1 MSCSAN
7 SNKSNMQ
14 GMKKLPGGSLD
25 YLEKK
30 NAHERDAHITFDE
43 GPHIYTI
50 DGSSDYTSVTTF
62 CHSHFEHFD
71 ADKIIDKM
79 MNSWKWPQN
88 KYYGMTKQ
96 EIKDQWSENGRK
108 SSEAGTKMH
117 FDIECYYNGMSVNN
131 ESTEFQYFKNFE
143 KFHRHLEPYR
153 TEWMVFDKELK
164 LAGSIDMVYA
174 VDVLDAVENGEASDM
189 EEDVEMIDIYDW
201 KRCKEIKTANKWQSA
216 KTECI
221 SHLPDCNYW
230 HYSLQLNTYKYMLE
244 KNYGKKVRDMY
255 LVCLHPDNKTGN
267 YIKYK
272 VNHMNDELNDL
283 MKWRKVVMGRKEGCN
298 GEENNV
304 IKELK

>member
-88 KYYGMTKQ
+88 KYYGMSKQ
-96 EIKDQWSENGRK
+96 EIKDQWSENGQIFQ
-108 SSEAGTKMH
+108 AGTKMH
-117 FDIECYYNGMSVNN
+117 FDIGVIIMECH
-131 ESTEFQYFKNFE
+131 E
-143 KFHRHLEPYR
+143 
-153 TEWMVFDKELK
+153 
-164 LAGSIDMVYA
+164 
-174 VDVLDAVENGEASDM
+174 
-189 EEDVEMIDIYDW
+189 
-201 KRCKEIKTANKWQSA
+201 
-216 KTECI
+216 
-221 SHLPDCNYW
+221 
-230 HYSLQLNTYKYMLE
+230 
-244 KNYGKKVRDMY
+244 
-255 LVCLHPDNKTGN
+255 
-267 YIKYK
+267 
-272 VNHMNDELNDL
+272 
-283 MKWRKVVMGRKEGCN
+283 
-298 GEENNV
+298 
-304 IKELK
+304 